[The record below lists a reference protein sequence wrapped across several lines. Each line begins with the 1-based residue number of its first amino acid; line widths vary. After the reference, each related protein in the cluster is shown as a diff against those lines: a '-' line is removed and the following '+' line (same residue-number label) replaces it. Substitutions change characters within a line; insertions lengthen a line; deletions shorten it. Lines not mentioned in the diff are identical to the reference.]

1 MANVPE
7 LAAGN
12 TEASTPTITCPLN
25 GTIQIGMFVA
35 SGFIDPTAAMDIYAL
50 TPGANQFVGRV
61 TGNMP
66 PMAISCAGDYIATRR
81 AGPTF
86 GIYSNKS

>member
-1 MANVPE
+1 MANTTE

-12 TEASTPTITCPLN
+12 SEASTPTITCPLN

-35 SGFIDPTAAMDIYAL
+35 TGSVDPTSAMDVYAI
-50 TPGANQFVGRV
+50 TPGAPDFVGRI
-61 TGNMP
+61 TGTMA
-66 PMAISCAGDYIATRR
+66 PMAISCAGDYFVTRR
-81 AGPTF
+81 VGPTF